1 MIETRLQDVMTKKVV
16 SLLSLGGVPD
26 NALITGTGARGP
38 SACETL
44 SSTEP
49 VGESSSESGRHRS
62 AEVTASG
69 GGYQDVQVGKARCDL
84 LGVLDL
90 SDIRLLR
97 ASC

>member
-26 NALITGTGARGP
+26 NALITGTGARGVLRRARP
-38 SACETL
+38 SLQPSRWENHL
-44 SSTEP
+44 
-49 VGESSSESGRHRS
+49 RNLDDIDRR
-62 AEVTASG
+62 VTASG